1 MEHEEFGLAV
11 AEHRSSIVRQWSLI
25 SGMSQA
31 NSAYELTRHGIQK
44 GFVGSRS
51 PVKGELMKGWCVN
64 NTAPLWACKSALSLC
79 LEHGWQPSSPIEW
92 ALFAYLFI
100 RFEPVGE
107 LEEMVSRLPA
117 GLSGVQGGREWLM
130 LAIEDRD
137 VNRNKKNK

>member
-1 MEHEEFGLAV
+1 M
-11 AEHRSSIVRQWSLI
+11 
-25 SGMSQA
+25 
-31 NSAYELTRHGIQK
+31 
-44 GFVGSRS
+44 
-51 PVKGELMKGWCVN
+51 N

-79 LEHGWQPSSPIEW
+79 LEHGWQPSSPPIEW